1 MDGGTDGLG
10 RVMKKFISMDAK
22 STSFFKSKRKM
33 KKVKGS

>member
-10 RVMKKFISMDAK
+10 RVMTKLTSMDAK
-22 STSFFKSKRKM
+22 STSFFKSKRER

>member
-10 RVMKKFISMDAK
+10 RVIKKLISMDAK
-22 STSFFKSKRKM
+22 STSFFKSKRKI